1 MGSPNADTRLRKI
14 EDDISVAKLHIQ
26 QCISRHSELGNA
38 IREIQ
43 TQAARQVME
52 LEEEY
57 DLSLGM
63 AIKWEKRV
71 EELECELSKSR
82 SVQF

>member
-14 EDDISVAKLHIQ
+14 EDDISAAKLHMQ

-43 TQAARQVME
+43 TQAARRVVE

-71 EELECELSKSR
+71 EALKRELTHAR
-82 SVQF
+82 AM